1 MSDESNNPSP
11 NPIPDPSPNTRAAL
25 RELLGLIARHEKRIF
40 ALATQVAALQT
51 FLRMNLPGFLGT
63 LYANNRARGKGI
75 DLSVEPTDEVTAAA
89 IEQHYD
95 EVRKHILRL
104 RSKIESDLDT
114 YAVEAMSHDEAESL
128 RQTIDLLERIWFAG
142 EGES

>member
-63 LYANNRARGKGI
+63 LYTRSKAREDGI
-75 DLSVEPTDEVTAAA
+75 NLYAEPTDEATAVA
-89 IEQHYD
+89 IEKHYD
-95 EVRKHILRL
+95 DIRKSILRL
-104 RSKIESDLDT
+104 RSRIESDLET
-114 YAVEAMSHDEAESL
+114 YAVEAMSHDEAESA
-128 RQTIDLLERIWFAG
+128 RQIIDVLERILLDN

>member
-1 MSDESNNPSP
+1 M
-11 NPIPDPSPNTRAAL
+11 
-25 RELLGLIARHEKRIF
+25 
-40 ALATQVAALQT
+40 
-51 FLRMNLPGFLGT
+51 LGT
-63 LYANNRARGKGI
+63 LYANNRAREKGI
-75 DLSVEPTDEVTAAA
+75 DLSVGPTDEVTAAA

-114 YAVEAMSHDEAESL
+114 YAVEAVSHDEAESV